1 MSLSGTECTI
11 QRQRRPCLS
20 VMSTAYRQICRTLPS
35 GCTREPHAPA
45 DNATACVCLGCFGKR
60 RRKTAL
66 CFTSQRTARPVVGC
80 SSLRSKQQDCRPLC
94 FTSQQAT
101 RPSPLVLHFAASRK
115 PVVAC
120 APSTPLRRA
129 SLRRLCI
136 LANEYGVPAIARFSG
151 SECAG
156 HAPSQR
162 YVYCTHSSQ
171 ALRAHFTTKE
181 PTHNATPPLQMSHKC
196 QCTVL
201 LLITRLYGPSLP
213 FFFSASLVPHELA
226 AADAPCIH
234 NTNACHAF
242 TL

>member
-1 MSLSGTECTI
+1 MRQPGCTI

-66 CFTSQRTARPVVGC
+66 CFTSQRTARPVVAC
-80 SSLRSKQQDCRPLC
+80 SSLRSKQQDRRRLF
-94 FTSQQAT
+94 FTSQQAGNQSSLAHLP
-101 RPSPLVLHFAASRK
+101 RHSVAPASAGYVYWPMNTGSQQLRAS
-115 PVVAC
+115 VVANVLATHRHKGTCTVHTARRRC
-120 APSTPLRRA
+120 APTSPPK
-129 SLRRLCI
+129 S
-136 LANEYGVPAIARFSG
+136 P
-151 SECAG
+151 
-156 HAPSQR
+156 H
-162 YVYCTHSSQ
+162 TH
-171 ALRAHFTTKE
+171 
-181 PTHNATPPLQMSHKC
+181 ATPPLQMSHKC